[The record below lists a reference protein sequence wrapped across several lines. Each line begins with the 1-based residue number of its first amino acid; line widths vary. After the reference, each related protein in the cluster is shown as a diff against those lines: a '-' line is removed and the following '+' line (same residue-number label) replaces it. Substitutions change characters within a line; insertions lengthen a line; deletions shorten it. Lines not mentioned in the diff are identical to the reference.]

1 MEDLCIGLRLLV
13 PGACDEFEVENSPVV
28 YLVQKHYQQDADNDD
43 GAAGEQEL
51 LTTEQRAAHDIE

>member
-1 MEDLCIGLRLLV
+1 MENICIGLRLLV
-13 PGACDEFEVENSPVV
+13 PVPRDEIEVDTVPV
-28 YLVQKHYQQDADNDD
+28 YLVHNHYQQDADNDD